1 MIYLLRKKKVRFLQ
15 ISISS
20 ILHYDLTEPNQLKK
34 FIVATGLLN
43 HIWQSWNQFW
53 RAYWIAHIIGGKD
66 LQNKKITPLY
76 PHLNEAQALHY
87 LLTLIGKR
95 TRGTIGIV
103 NFSYQEAT
111 WGDIKVIQD
120 LATELSPS
128 SNNVN
133 NVLIAASLF
142 GTTIEHFQIIRNA
155 QIHISASNMTTKLRT
170 SVIPYYII
178 TSKIRYPHEIIES
191 REISSGKVAIK
202 AWVETMNDFLSYL

>member
-1 MIYLLRKKKVRFLQ
+1 M
-15 ISISS
+15 
-20 ILHYDLTEPNQLKK
+20 
-34 FIVATGLLN
+34 
-43 HIWQSWNQFW
+43 
-53 RAYWIAHIIGGKD
+53 IGGKD
-66 LQNKKITPLY
+66 LQNKKIVPLC
-76 PHLNEAQALHY
+76 PGLNEPQALYH
-87 LLTLIGKR
+87 LLTLLNKKKKGSN
-95 TRGTIGIV
+95 GTI
-103 NFSYQEAT
+103 NSSHQEAT